1 MQFLKEELRVK
12 ILESATEEFYDKG
25 YSKASMRTI
34 AKHSGITVGNIYR
47 YFDGKEALFE
57 AVVKEAYER
66 FYSIVTTGVRDE
78 VVKNSGEESFGTLR
92 KELITSLV
100 QCVSEKRIELLIL
113 LRGAQGTAYATMK
126 DDFDKVIFSKVM
138 LHFEYSFNNIKE
150 NDHVKFIANVISKS
164 CVEGLVETIIRY
176 EEESELTES
185 MEMIFEYYFLDFD
198 NRFSKLSK
206 K

>member
-1 MQFLKEELRVK
+1 
-12 ILESATEEFYDKG
+12 
-25 YSKASMRTI
+25 
-34 AKHSGITVGNIYR
+34 
-47 YFDGKEALFE
+47 
-57 AVVKEAYER
+57 
-66 FYSIVTTGVRDE
+66 
-78 VVKNSGEESFGTLR
+78 
-92 KELITSLV
+92 
-100 QCVSEKRIELLIL
+100 
-113 LRGAQGTAYATMK
+113 MK